1 MRAASVKSPRAGVPR
16 MAQRLRGA
24 KPGSW
29 LTSGVPD
36 TELRH
41 QFTVAA
47 TPAAVSAHLT
57 EPASYVGLSPLVV
70 EVRDVGREGGT
81 TRYTAVERF
90 RFLGFL
96 RYDSPIV
103 VTLRLKATEA
113 VYGDVVSPGGIRMG
127 YRFGLEPDG
136 DGTRVTDALRMHAPF
151 GLLRFAAS
159 RARAVQLARS
169 GILAGRL
176 ENSSTED

>member
-1 MRAASVKSPRAGVPR
+1 MKRPRAGLPR
-16 MAQRLRGA
+16 MAQPPALP

-29 LTSGVPD
+29 LRSGVPE

-41 QFTVAA
+41 TFTVAA
-47 TPAAVSAHLT
+47 TSAAVSAHLA
-57 EPASYVGLSPLVV
+57 EPANYVGLSPLVV
-70 EVRDVGREGGT
+70 EVRDVSREGEA

-90 RFLGFL
+90 RFRGFL
-96 RYDSPIV
+96 RYDNPIV
-103 VTLRLKATEA
+103 VTLHLEGTEA
-113 VYGDVVSPGGIRMG
+113 VYGDVVSPGGVRIG
-127 YRFGLEPDG
+127 YRFDLEPDG
-136 DGTRVTDALRMHAPF
+136 DGARVTDTLRMHAPL

-176 ENSSTED
+176 ES

>member
-1 MRAASVKSPRAGVPR
+1 

-113 VYGDVVSPGGIRMG
+113 VYGDVVSPGGIRMR